1 MVWRGGVTRKIL
13 LEGEVLIFNR
23 EVGNISKMGELDK
36 KRVEEKI
43 KGMGSNPQKT
53 MISCVNI

>member
-36 KRVEEKI
+36 KRVEEK
-43 KGMGSNPQKT
+43 
-53 MISCVNI
+53 